1 MNLDLENFDNGSQ
14 SAVQNVALNR
24 SFHQTNMD
32 LSNGTRMTPSVTVTR
47 SASTYIPG
55 YEPNKAILAMINN

>member
-55 YEPNKAILAMINN
+55 